1 MHHLPLISLIK
12 LARKAQQDHEQKHD
26 VQLEIPKMG
35 LDLYPFSSPRG
46 VPFDNESSESRQEDS
61 RGDSL
66 PLFLPPL
73 ESEDK

>member
-1 MHHLPLISLIK
+1 MEHEPIAS
-12 LARKAQQDHEQKHD
+12 RKAPPVSAFEQNESPRSYF
-26 VQLEIPKMG
+26 LN
-35 LDLYPFSSPRG
+35 LYPFSSPRG